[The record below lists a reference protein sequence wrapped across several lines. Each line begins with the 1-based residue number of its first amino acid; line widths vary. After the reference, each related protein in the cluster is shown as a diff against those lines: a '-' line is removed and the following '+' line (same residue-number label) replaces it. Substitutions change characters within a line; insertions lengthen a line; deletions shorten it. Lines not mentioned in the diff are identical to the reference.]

1 MKLTDCKRSL
11 NLGREMF
18 PSGATATRLADDP
31 NVRTVAGPSDMDSRT
46 LLPLTMRFELKG
58 RPPSN
63 SSFSL
68 SVTLWLGYLKCI
80 LMVHTLVHFILF
92 TCDYF

>member
-1 MKLTDCKRSL
+1 
-11 NLGREMF
+11 MF

-31 NVRTVAGPSDMDSRT
+31 NVRTVAGPSDMYSRT

-68 SVTLWLGYLKCI
+68 SVTLWLGYLKCT
-80 LMVHTLVHFILF
+80 LMVHKLAHFILF
-92 TCDYF
+92 ACDYFNAGL